1 MDYLC
6 LPMADQGAYVIKKI
20 IRFEVIPELHR
31 RIRQTC
37 SPARYE
43 IRARAGR

>member
-6 LPMADQGAYVIKKI
+6 LPMAYQGAYVIKKTL
-20 IRFEVIPELHR
+20 RFEAIPELHR

-37 SPARYE
+37 PPA
-43 IRARAGR
+43 GF